1 VTPGPEPA
9 HEPGPEP
16 GPEPAGGSDPLL
28 ARPPAAGELH
38 LWWAEVPPGGL
49 GPAGA
54 LGDPGSGAAP
64 GALARHLDE
73 ATRVRLRRMARA
85 EDRDRGV
92 LAHSLARRL
101 LAAAVGG
108 RPEDV
113 ELDRHCAGCGSRE
126 HGKPFLRA
134 GAGGAGPAPQFNLTH
149 SGRVVAV
156 VLGPADL
163 PVGVDVEAA
172 RGLDWAP
179 LRRNVF
185 GDDEWAAADAAADPE
200 RERFAIW
207 ARKEAAVKASG
218 HGLALGLSQVRTVA
232 GARRWTATLPGGVGI
247 VTGWDLDTA
256 ARHVGAV
263 GVLAAGAAPEDLRP
277 PVVRRAAALPS

>member
-1 VTPGPEPA
+1 MIDRSAQRRPVYNDV
-9 HEPGPEP
+9 
-16 GPEPAGGSDPLL
+16 GG
-28 ARPPAAGELH
+28 GEVH
-38 LWWAEVPPGGL
+38 VWWAEVPPGGL
-49 GPAGA
+49 GPAA
-54 LGDPGSGAAP
+54 ELGDAETGAPPGV
-64 GALARHLDE
+64 LAGHLDE
-73 ATRVRLRRMARA
+73 ATRARLRRMSRR

-134 GAGGAGPAPQFNLTH
+134 APGPSAGPAPQFNLTH

-156 VLGPADL
+156 VVGPADVA
-163 PVGVDVEAA
+163 VGVDVEAL
-172 RGLDWAP
+172 RDLDWGP

-185 GDDEWAAADAAADPE
+185 GDDEWAAADAAADPD
-200 RERFAIW
+200 RERFATW

-218 HGLALGLSQVRTVA
+218 HGLALGLSRVRTA
-232 GARRWTATLPGGVGI
+232 SGPGRWWSAALPGGVGD

-256 ARHVGAV
+256 EGHVGAV
-263 GVLAAGAAPEDLRP
+263 AVVDPGGGRRVEP
-277 PVVRRAAALPS
+277 PVVHRAAAP